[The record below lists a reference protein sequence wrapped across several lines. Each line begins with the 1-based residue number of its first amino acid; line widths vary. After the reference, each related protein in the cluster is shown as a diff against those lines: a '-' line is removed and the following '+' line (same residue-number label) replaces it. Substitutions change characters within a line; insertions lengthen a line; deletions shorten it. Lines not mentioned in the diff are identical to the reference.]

1 MALTLADH
9 ALQHDN
15 LFAQGIVKI
24 LDEESP
30 IMRWLTFKTIN
41 GDAYKW
47 REEIGLPGVQY
58 RAVNENYL
66 ESTGTIGAK
75 YAGLYLLGGDMFM
88 DNYLLRTQGQGAG
101 TFDHERTQ
109 MEMKARAM
117 NREISRAFLEGDNL
131 ADPDE
136 PSGLR
141 QALPA
146 SQTLLA
152 ATNGGPI
159 TPGLLDQLIDMVIPG
174 NLHFF
179 MGPLNRR
186 NLTQSMLQGGSAATY
201 QITYGDV
208 DSMGEQT
215 VRYGGVPIHIIRDT
229 GSGTGI
235 LGFDEVAG
243 SSSLTSS
250 VYLVNFDDDKVFGI
264 FNGDGPPIEV
274 RRLGEDF
281 GSPGHKYRVEFFW
294 NWILKHPRGAARLRG
309 VTAA

>member
-1 MALTLADH
+1 MAYTLADF
-9 ALQHDN
+9 AVQHDN
-15 LFAQGIVKI
+15 LFAQGVVK
-24 LDEESP
+24 LLVEESP
-30 IMRWLTFKTIN
+30 IMQWLTFKAIN

-47 REEIGLPGVQY
+47 REEAGLPGVQY
-58 RAVNENYL
+58 RSANENYL

-75 YAGLYLLGGDMFM
+75 MADLKLLGGDMFV
-88 DNYLLRTQGQGAG
+88 DNYFLRTQGQGASAY
-101 TFDHERTQ
+101 DIERVQ

-136 PSGLR
+136 PAGMR
-141 QALPA
+141 QVLPA
-146 SQTLLA
+146 AQQLVA
-152 ATNGGPI
+152 GTNGAALA
-159 TPGLLDQLIDMVIPG
+159 TSMLDQLIDMVVPG

-179 MGPLNRR
+179 MPPAARR
-186 NLTQSMLQGGSAATY
+186 ALTAAMLAGGSAATY

-215 VRYGGVPIHIIRDT
+215 VRYGGIPIHVIRDT
-229 GSGTGI
+229 GTGTGI
-235 LGFDEVAG
+235 LGYDETCG
-243 SSSLTSS
+243 SSNVTASI
-250 VYLVNFDDDKVFGI
+250 YLVNFDDDKVFGI

-294 NWILKHPRGAARLRG
+294 NWVFKHPRGAARLRG
-309 VTAA
+309 VL